1 MSCQG
6 VEHDD
11 RFGTLAL
18 VLLFLTLLFLC
29 FEFASY
35 NDEQALRE
43 QERAVSP
50 EESVAWRHLNSEAAP
65 H

>member
-11 RFGTLAL
+11 RFGTSVL
-18 VLLFLTLLFLC
+18 VLLFLALLLFC
-29 FEFASY
+29 FGLVRL
-35 NDEQALRE
+35 NDELVVRE

-50 EESVAWRHLNSEAAP
+50 EESVAWRHLNSEAAR